1 MWVSR
6 STGGELGEERVRVRE
21 AAGVLCVWMCGAD
34 YGERRSMHSNLLT
47 STLPSELGDLTQL
60 IFLCVRPTPPPDL
73 G

>member
-1 MWVSR
+1 
-6 STGGELGEERVRVRE
+6 
-21 AAGVLCVWMCGAD
+21 VLCVWMCGAD